1 VLAVA
6 AAKTRLMTRHALA
19 ALRCACLLLITAAG
33 FAYSLLMLISVTL
46 VVPFPAAIAGQQRLV
61 ALARRLARR
70 WTGVD
75 VPDVPRT
82 SPPLPQRRA
91 DGWYAHGVTLY
102 RSPRTALWMSKF
114 DYYGN
119 DPAAAIEWRWL
130 TLAPFTSAVPAL
142 LPPALIAAGLL
153 ALRAGPWGWL
163 AAGVAVTAAL
173 LVAPTSLHWYG
184 RSARFLLQ
192 ERPRPARTGRISR
205 AWTASWRLGG
215 LAGLHLAGLGTAL
228 LTLVTTVVSWGGL
241 LLAVT
246 TLTRPVTEMYR
257 SQAHRWTGVPLPS
270 PYRPLPPPPAPGED
284 GAYRVGRTLYTE
296 PDVAVSLQRHRWV
309 SHDPATWRDQLWAWG
324 ALLMAP
330 LTLLPAVLISAGFFG
345 LVWQPITWAPWAVPV
360 GLSTGH
366 WITPFYLWRAL
377 EYGGVAPSWIPGWSS
392 LLTGLLLTALGL
404 ALAAPLT
411 RARTWWDT
419 LLLRPTA
426 ATLLAREVSH
436 LNASRSALA
445 GRVEELNT
453 SRRLLAGQVDELN
466 TSRDLLAGQV
476 DELNT
481 SRDLLAGRVEQLNTR
496 RADTVD
502 AAAAELR
509 RIERDLHDGAQA
521 RLVAV
526 GLGLGAVAR
535 VLETDP
541 ARARQLLAQA
551 QETSAT
557 ALAELRDLVRGIHP
571 PVLAERGLS
580 DAVRAIA
587 LDTPLPVTVDSDL
600 PGRLDPAVE
609 SAVYFA
615 ICETLA
621 NAARIAST
629 VTLTLRHQDGLLRMV
644 VTDDGPGGADPS
656 AGTGLHGIMRRLG
669 AFDGTV
675 TLHSPAGGPT
685 VVIMEVPCAL
695 SSPKTS
701 TS

>member
-1 VLAVA
+1 
-6 AAKTRLMTRHALA
+6 MTRHALG
-19 ALRCACLLLITAAG
+19 ALRCACLLLVTAAG

-46 VVPFPAAIAGQQRLV
+46 VVPFPAAVAGQQRLA
-61 ALARRLARR
+61 ALGRRLARR
-70 WTGVD
+70 WAGAD
-75 VPDVPRT
+75 LPDVPRT
-82 SPPLPQRRA
+82 PPPLPQRRA
-91 DGWYAHGVTLY
+91 DGWYAHGSTLY
-102 RSPRTALWMSKF
+102 RSPRTARWMSAF
-114 DYYGN
+114 DHYGN
-119 DPAAAIEWRWL
+119 DPLAVVEWRWL
-130 TLAPFTSAVPAL
+130 ALAPFTAAVPAL

-163 AAGVAVTAAL
+163 ASGVAVAAAL
-173 LVAPTSLHWYG
+173 LVAPTSLRWYG

-192 ERPRPARTGRISR
+192 ERSRPPRTGRTSR
-205 AWTASWRLGG
+205 SWTAAWRLGG
-215 LAGLHLAGLGTAL
+215 LAGLHLASLGATL
-228 LTLVTTVVSWGGL
+228 LTLVATVLSWGGL
-241 LLAVT
+241 LLSAT
-246 TLTRPVTEMYR
+246 MLTRPLTETYR
-257 SQAHRWTGVPLPS
+257 RQAHRWTGVRLPS
-270 PYRPLPPPPAPGED
+270 PYRPLPSPPTPDED
-284 GAYRVGRTLYTE
+284 GRYRYGRTLYIE
-296 PDVAVSLQRHRWV
+296 PDFAISLQRHRWV

-324 ALLMAP
+324 ALLFGP
-330 LTLLPAVLISAGFFG
+330 STLLPAILICAGFFG
-345 LVWQPITWAPWAVPV
+345 LVWQPLTWAPWAVPI
-360 GLSTGH
+360 GLFTGY
-366 WITPFYLWRAL
+366 WITPFWLWHAL
-377 EYGGVAPSWIPGWSS
+377 ELGGAVPAGVPGWTS
-392 LLTGLLLTALGL
+392 LLTGLALTALGL

-426 ATLLAREVSH
+426 ATVLAGRVSE
-436 LNASRSALA
+436 LDASRSRLA
-445 GRVEELNT
+445 GRVEELN
-453 SRRLLAGQVDELN
+453 S
-466 TSRDLLAGQV
+466 SRDV
-476 DELNT
+476 
-481 SRDLLAGRVEQLNTR
+481 LAGRVERLNSS

-535 VLETDP
+535 LMETDP
-541 ARARQLLAQA
+541 ARARELLAQA
-551 QETSAT
+551 QETSAA
-557 ALAELRDLVRGIHP
+557 ALADLRDLVRGIHP
-571 PVLAERGLS
+571 PVLAERGLT

-587 LDTPLPVTVDSDL
+587 LDTPLPVTVDTEL

-615 ICETLA
+615 VCETLA
-621 NAARIAST
+621 NAARVASA
-629 VTLTLRHQDGLLRMV
+629 VTLSLHHRDGVLRMV

-656 AGTGLHGIMRRLG
+656 TGTGLHGIVRRLG